1 MRASPECPARR
12 SGPHLYRSNGAGGAD
27 AIVIQEN
34 AEQRQG
40 EVLISEAACSGTFI
54 RRKGQDFSG
63 GDVLLRA
70 GRRLSPRDIGLV
82 ASMNLAWLPVRR
94 KPRVAL
100 LATGDELAPGEA
112 IDMTGSSAPGS
123 LSPHLSELRRRADCA
138 RYCPGQRELARG
150 DAATGARRRPADH
163 HRRRVGGRF

>member
-1 MRASPECPARR
+1 MRSEDAREVPATLRLIGQSAAGASFSGV
-12 SGPHLYRSNGAGGAD
+12 SGPAKRSASLRSNGAGGAD

-70 GRRLSPRDIGLV
+70 GR
-82 ASMNLAWLPVRR
+82 A
-94 KPRVAL
+94 
-100 LATGDELAPGEA
+100 LAT
-112 IDMTGSSAPGS
+112 
-123 LSPHLSELRRRADCA
+123 
-138 RYCPGQRELARG
+138 RYWP
-150 DAATGARRRPADH
+150 
-163 HRRRVGGRF
+163 RRVDEPGLASG